1 MNDLRKSGE
10 NAFSP
15 TFKAWKQRVTQSLA
29 EVFGK
34 DHDYTRRFK
43 GLSFWEMRMSIGQH
57 RWSPLDQAKF
67 ENDFIMA
74 EQLLSD
80 VFEDFEIA
88 SPINQPTPEKIP
100 VSGPTS
106 PPIIINVTNVL
117 SQTTDV
123 QINQLLASLDDLNLS
138 DEDRSKAENS
148 AKELEREAK
157 GPQRWSALSKPLETL
172 KALGKPVYERIA
184 IPMLLEM
191 LKKQAGL

>member
-1 MNDLRKSGE
+1 MNDRINLHVRRINEGLKQMNDLRKSGE

-106 PPIIINVTNVL
+106 PPSL
-117 SQTTDV
+117 SMLRTYYHKQQTY
-123 QINQLLASLDDLNLS
+123 
-138 DEDRSKAENS
+138 K
-148 AKELEREAK
+148 
-157 GPQRWSALSKPLETL
+157 
-172 KALGKPVYERIA
+172 
-184 IPMLLEM
+184 
-191 LKKQAGL
+191 